1 MDCPAAFVTAYNA
14 ATNTWSFPHPLPIPL
29 AQSNGAGVI
38 NGKIYV
44 SGGFQGN
51 ADLSIGLYVYDPATN
66 TWARKQDLPILR
78 DPHGGYSSL
87 FGARGV
93 TGVIGGQLYVVTGCF
108 MQLNDP
114 AVYATEACGPGFFR
128 YNPVA
133 DRWTMLPAP
142 ALGDHAHSPYAG
154 GVIGG
159 KFYVMGGSV
168 YTHEGHFAVYDPATN
183 VWTPK
188 TALALERTG
197 AATAVLGAR
206 LYVMGGARYN
216 AVKDLMETLD
226 VTIVYDPTT
235 DAWTRRASM
244 PSPRKGIV
252 ASKVA
257 LNGESRIEVMGGNAP
272 GNNLQYIP

>member
-1 MDCPAAFVTAYNA
+1 M
-14 ATNTWSFPHPLPIPL
+14 
-29 AQSNGAGVI
+29 
-38 NGKIYV
+38 
-44 SGGFQGN
+44 
-51 ADLSIGLYVYDPATN
+51 
-66 TWARKQDLPILR
+66 
-78 DPHGGYSSL
+78 
-87 FGARGV
+87 
-93 TGVIGGQLYVVTGCF
+93 IGGQLYVVTGCF

-159 KFYVMGGSV
+159 KFYAMGGSF

-188 TALALERTG
+188 TALALQRTG

-244 PSPRKGIV
+244 PSPREGIV